1 MCPLPLGRSGWVWF
15 WTSQL
20 RGLEIFSS
28 ANCFLVG
35 VSSAVRSL
43 VGVSTV
49 SLPAAPFLQGHEECM
64 CRDSALAQLKEMF
77 PGEDDDYL
85 RDVLGSRKHDVP
97 AAMQVP
103 PRTSWVRHSTFSMD

>member
-1 MCPLPLGRSGWVWF
+1 
-15 WTSQL
+15 
-20 RGLEIFSS
+20 
-28 ANCFLVG
+28 
-35 VSSAVRSL
+35 
-43 VGVSTV
+43 
-49 SLPAAPFLQGHEECM
+49 M

-103 PRTSWVRHSTFSMD
+103 PRTSWVRHSAFSMD